1 MIKKLGNYFIT
12 GIIIALPIAVTIFVF
27 MVLIRNVGT
36 PVSQTVFVPLFR
48 NLDAALPHSGLGIA
62 MLDLLSTLV
71 VVLFITALGIAS
83 KFLLARWI
91 IDAGERVINKI
102 PVVGVVYRTVK
113 QIVDTF
119 SKQNKAVF
127 QAAVMVEFP
136 SKGLRSIGF
145 LTGEA
150 KGEIR
155 ERTGGDY
162 ANVFVPTTPN
172 PTSGFLIVVPKSEI
186 VYLDMTVGEAMKLII
201 SGGAVAP
208 EAKKSGK

>member
-1 MIKKLGNYFIT
+1 M
-12 GIIIALPIAVTIFVF
+12 FV
-27 MVLIRNVGT
+27 N
-36 PVSQTVFVPLFR
+36 
-48 NLDAALPHSGLGIA
+48 
-62 MLDLLSTLV
+62 
-71 VVLFITALGIAS
+71 LFITALGIAS

-155 ERTGGDY
+155 ERTGGAGTTGMNEPTAPT
-162 ANVFVPTTPN
+162 AN
-172 PTSGFLIVVPKSEI
+172 I
-186 VYLDMTVGEAMKLII
+186 M
-201 SGGAVAP
+201 
-208 EAKKSGK
+208 